1 VDLKQQIPKL
11 PISFFRTVSCFAANK
26 DHWRVSLD
34 APISLI
40 PARRNR
46 RVAFT
51 SAYFGQALKR
61 PKPERTTTYVSGD
74 LDPPMARTQHVS
86 FCHNSAR
93 CPSGRQ
99 LPVDELLPGYAVMRG
114 APPVARTLFA
124 VGAIVMVAHATL
136 LVFNPLATFP
146 SNLFVL
152 MYPLLGFVACLL
164 GAYRDSPETRPL
176 WLLLACGL
184 LLAVVGQVGLTY
196 YEFATNIH
204 TQTQASHFDFFYFA
218 YGIPVMLAIC
228 SRSTDSGLKIFA
240 WLDGAQAVI
249 AAMLAYLQLFSI
261 LPSHAGL
268 KGISAIDLMYLNNT
282 ENLILVGAVTLR
294 FFSSPSPA
302 RRRFYRTLSLFLWV
316 DGSVALILGYL
327 ELQGGWRDGPQ
338 DIAWGFPH
346 LSLLG
351 SFALLPKT
359 RVDESQRS
367 SSQRTVGLLID
378 NLSPLLFTLAITLMG
393 VEIAPEH
400 PWFGFASISAA
411 IAIYGIRAAIL
422 QVRYARSQEE
432 LTKAMIAT
440 EQASRAKS
448 QFLAN
453 MSHEIRTPMNGILGM
468 TELALSTALS
478 EEQRDF
484 LLTVK
489 SSADRLLSII
499 NEILDYS
506 KMEAGKTILDSVAF
520 HLPGLV
526 KDVLRSFAFAAHQKG
541 LELTVYIAPDV
552 PADLIGDPTRLS
564 QVLINL
570 VGNAIKF
577 TEHGEVGVDI
587 SLEAMIDGRAGLQFS
602 IRDTGIGIAA
612 DQQGALFQEFQQA
625 HTSGNRLYGGTGL
638 GLAVSKSIV
647 TLMGGAIGL
656 KSVPGEG
663 TTITFDAHF
672 DVSPSSAA
680 SLAIKTE
687 EDLHGI
693 PLLIID
699 DNATNRRIVS
709 ELARQWKME
718 PQMCDSGESGLAE
731 LSRAAYAGTP
741 YRLVLL
747 DEQMPGIDGFAL
759 LDRIRGNPLLLSPV
773 VMMLTSHDQ
782 VRSAARCRQMGVETY
797 LIKPISS
804 SDLLGSIRLALGAR
818 TPASPVA
825 PVTTGIAASSLPL
838 KILLAEDNVVNQR
851 VAMTML
857 GKMGHGITLATNGL
871 EALEQ
876 WRQGDFDLILM
887 DVQMPEMTGL
897 EATKR
902 IRREEAI
909 GTHVPI
915 VAMTASAMSEDRD
928 HCLAAGMD
936 DFISKP
942 VSSKVIEEII
952 AATFSRLS

>member
-1 VDLKQQIPKL
+1 MKGVPAAARML
-11 PISFFRTVSCFAANK
+11 FAAG
-26 DHWRVSLD
+26 S
-34 APISLI
+34 
-40 PARRNR
+40 
-46 RVAFT
+46 
-51 SAYFGQALKR
+51 
-61 PKPERTTTYVSGD
+61 
-74 LDPPMARTQHVS
+74 
-86 FCHNSAR
+86 
-93 CPSGRQ
+93 
-99 LPVDELLPGYAVMRG
+99 
-114 APPVARTLFA
+114 
-124 VGAIVMVAHATL
+124 IVMTAHATL
-136 LVFNPLATFP
+136 LVFDPLATFP

-152 MYPLLGFVACLL
+152 MYPLLGFVVCLL
-164 GAYRDSPETRPL
+164 GAYSDTAETRPL
-176 WLLLACGL
+176 WLLLGCGL

-196 YEFATNIH
+196 YDFATNIH
-204 TQTQASHFDFFYFA
+204 TQTQAFHFDFFFFA

-228 SRSTDSGLKIFA
+228 SRSTDAGLKVFA
-240 WLDGAQAVI
+240 WLDAGQALI
-249 AAMLAYLQLFSI
+249 AVMLAYLQLFSV
-261 LPSHAGL
+261 LPSHAAV
-268 KGISAIDLMYLNNT
+268 KGISAINLMYLNNT

-294 FFSSPSPA
+294 FFSNPSPA
-302 RRRFYRTLSLFLWV
+302 RRRFYRTLSLFLWIN
-316 DGSVALILGYL
+316 GSVALILGYL

-346 LSLLG
+346 LSLLA
-351 SFALLPKT
+351 SFALYPKT
-359 RVDESQRS
+359 RVDEFQRS

-378 NLSPLLFTLAITLMG
+378 NLSPVLFTLAITLMG

-400 PWFGFASISAA
+400 PWLGFVSISAA
-411 IAIYGIRAAIL
+411 IAIYGVRAAIL

-520 HLPGLV
+520 HLPGLI
-526 KDVLRSFAFAAHQKG
+526 KDVLRSFAFPAHEKG
-541 LELTVYIAPDV
+541 LELIVHIAPDV
-552 PADLIGDPTRLS
+552 PPDLTGDPIRLS

-577 TEHGEVGVDI
+577 TEHGEVCVDV
-587 SLEAMIDGRAGLQFS
+587 SLQAVTQGRAALQFS
-602 IRDTGIGIAA
+602 IRDTGIGIAL
-612 DQQGALFQEFQQA
+612 DQQGALFQQFQQA

-638 GLAVSKSIV
+638 GLAVSRSIV

-656 KSVPGEG
+656 KSAPGEG

-672 DVSPSSAA
+672 DVSPGSAA
-680 SLAIKTE
+680 ALPVPSE

-693 PLLIID
+693 RLLIID
-699 DNATNRRIVS
+699 DNATNRRILF
-709 ELARQWKME
+709 ELARQWEME
-718 PQMCDSGESGLAE
+718 PQVCDSGESGLAE
-731 LSRAAYAGTP
+731 LSRAANEGTP

-747 DEQMPGIDGFAL
+747 DEQMPGINGLAVL
-759 LDRIRGNPLLLSPV
+759 ERIRGNSLLQSPV
-773 VMMLTSHDQ
+773 VMMLTSYDQ
-782 VRSAARCRQMGVETY
+782 VRTAALCRQMGVETY
-797 LIKPISS
+797 LIKPIGS
-804 SDLLGSIRLALGAR
+804 SDLLASIRLALGAQ
-818 TPASPVA
+818 TPASLVA
-825 PVTTGIAASSLPL
+825 PVAAGIAASSQSLR
-838 KILLAEDNVVNQR
+838 ILLAEDNVVNQR

-857 GKMGHGITLATNGL
+857 AKMGHGITLATNGL
-871 EALEQ
+871 EALKQ
-876 WRQGDFDLILM
+876 WRQCDFDLILM

-897 EATKR
+897 EATR
-902 IRREEAI
+902 QIRREEPI
-909 GTHVPI
+909 GTHIPI

-942 VSSKVIEEII
+942 VSSRVIEEII
-952 AATFSRLS
+952 TATFSRLS